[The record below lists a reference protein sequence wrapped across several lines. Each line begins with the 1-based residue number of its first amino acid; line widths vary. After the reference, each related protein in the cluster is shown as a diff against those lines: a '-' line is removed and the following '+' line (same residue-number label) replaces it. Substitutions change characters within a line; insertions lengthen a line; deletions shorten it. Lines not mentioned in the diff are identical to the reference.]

1 MSKPLSYSFISYDEY
16 RNDLK
21 SMSGC
26 DSSLHKSF
34 AYDAKGMNS
43 TEQMFATLYNVF
55 ADEPT
60 TVYDTLAKD
69 KNVTGMAH
77 NLSYK

>member
-34 AYDAKGMNS
+34 AYDTKGMNS
-43 TEQMFATLYNVF
+43 TEQMFATLCNVF

-60 TVYDTLAKD
+60 GVYDTLAKD